1 MNEKIINFIK
11 NKFLGE
17 FDIAEK
23 EMDWEKHYIAKCN
36 KCGGIL
42 KNERWYTS
50 KAFQYFV
57 VDKRYD
63 KNIRDFVLCE
73 KCKNELEN

>member
-17 FDIAEK
+17 FDFVEK
-23 EMDWEKHYIAKCN
+23 PMDWKKYYVTKCDR
-36 KCGGIL
+36 CGGVL
-42 KNERWYTS
+42 KDEKWHTS
-50 KAFQYFV
+50 IAFQYFV
-57 VDKRYD
+57 VDKRFN